1 MVSQLLA
8 SSFVDILTYIGYI
21 VLAIC
26 ILLLMITIHEL
37 GHYTAGKIFKFKID
51 EFSIGFGKVI
61 YKKTKKNGEI
71 FSIRILPLGGYC
83 AFAGEDT
90 EVTKE
95 GDFNSKPAWQRLI
108 VQFSGVLFNF
118 LSAIIFTIIL
128 LVSFGYDIPKVT
140 QIDSTGVN
148 AHLQTGDVITE
159 IDGVKIDF
167 CGGDTFNVLLS
178 QNLDKE
184 SVTITVERDGQTIN
198 TYLNI
203 ETVEKDG
210 QTYFNLGI
218 TVAPAPQSFW
228 TALAR
233 SVPMTIEMA
242 WQVLQFLF
250 MLITGQVSLSGVTG
264 PISTITTIASY
275 TEESIANL
283 FIFLP
288 FIAVNLAV
296 FNILPIPSLDGARM
310 VFTTI
315 EWIRG
320 KPINRNIEAQIHF
333 WGLMVLLVFV
343 VIIDVLHF
351 LLL

>member
-1 MVSQLLA
+1 MVNQLLT
-8 SSFVDILTYIGYI
+8 SSFVDFLVYVGYI

-51 EFSIGFGKVI
+51 EFSIGFGKAI
-61 YKKTKKNGEI
+61 YKKTKKNGEV

-83 AFAGEDT
+83 AFAGEDDA
-90 EVTKE
+90 ETKE
-95 GDFNSKPAWQRLI
+95 GDFNSKPPWQRLI

-118 LSAIIFTIIL
+118 LSAILFTIIL
-128 LVSFGYDIPKVT
+128 LVSFGYDIPKIT
-140 QIDSTGVN
+140 QIDTNGVN
-148 AHLQTGDVITE
+148 AHLHTGDVITE

-167 CGGDTFNVLLS
+167 VGGDTFNVLLT
-178 QNLDKE
+178 QNLDNE
-184 SVTITVERDGQTIN
+184 QVPIVVIRDGEEID

-203 ETVEKDG
+203 QTVSKDG

-218 TVAPAPQSFW
+218 TVAPTPQSLW
-228 TALAR
+228 TAIAR
-233 SVPMTIEMA
+233 AVPMTIEMA
-242 WQVLQFLF
+242 WQVLKFLF

-264 PISTITTIASY
+264 PISTITNIASY

-315 EWIRG
+315 EWIRR
-320 KPINRNIEAQIHF
+320 KPINRDLEAKIHF
-333 WGLMVLLVFV
+333 WGLMVLLAFV
-343 VIIDVLHF
+343 IFIDLLHF
-351 LLL
+351 LL

>member
-1 MVSQLLA
+1 MVNQLLT
-8 SSFVDILTYIGYI
+8 SSFVDFLVYVGYI

-51 EFSIGFGKVI
+51 EFSIGFGKAI
-61 YKKTKKNGEI
+61 YKKTKKNGEV

-83 AFAGEDT
+83 AFAGEDDA
-90 EVTKE
+90 ETKE
-95 GDFNSKPAWQRLI
+95 GDFNSKPPWQRLI
-108 VQFSGVLFNF
+108 VQFSGVLFNL
-118 LSAIIFTIIL
+118 LSAILFTIIL
-128 LVSFGYDIPKVT
+128 LVSFGYDIPKIT
-140 QIDSTGVN
+140 QIDTNGVN
-148 AHLQTGDVITE
+148 AHLHTGDVITE

-167 CGGDTFNVLLS
+167 VGGDTFNVLLV
-178 QNLDKE
+178 QNLDNE
-184 SVTITVERDGQTIN
+184 QVPIVVIRDGEEID

-203 ETVEKDG
+203 QTVNKDG

-218 TVAPAPQSFW
+218 TVAPTPQSLW
-228 TALAR
+228 TAIAR
-233 SVPMTIEMA
+233 AVPMTIEMA
-242 WQVLQFLF
+242 WQVLKFLF

-315 EWIRG
+315 EWIRR
-320 KPINRNIEAQIHF
+320 KPINRDLEAKIHF
-333 WGLMVLLVFV
+333 WGLMVLLAFV
-343 VIIDVLHF
+343 IFIDLLHF
-351 LLL
+351 LL

>member
-1 MVSQLLA
+1 MVSLILA
-8 SSFVDILTYIGYI
+8 STFVDILTYIGYI
-21 VLAIC
+21 VLAVC

-51 EFSIGFGKVI
+51 EFSIGFGKAI
-61 YKKTKKNGEI
+61 YKKTKKNGEV

-83 AFAGEDT
+83 AFAGEDS
-90 EVTKE
+90 EETKE

-118 LSAIIFTIIL
+118 ISAILFSIIL
-128 LVSFGYDIPKVT
+128 LVSFGYDVPKVT
-140 QIDSTGVN
+140 EIDTAGIN
-148 AHLQTGDVITE
+148 AQLQVGDVITE
-159 IDGVKIDF
+159 INGTKIDF
-167 CGGDTFNVLLS
+167 VGGDTFNALLS
-178 QNLDKE
+178 QYINSD
-184 SVTITVERDGQTIN
+184 SIPITVERDGQTIE

-203 ETVEKDG
+203 ETIEQDG
-210 QTYFNLGI
+210 TTYFNLGI
-218 TVAPAPQSFW
+218 SVAPAPQSLW
-228 TALAR
+228 TAIAR
-233 SVPMTIEMA
+233 SVPVTLEMA
-242 WQVLQFLF
+242 WQVLKFLF
-250 MLITGQVSLSGVTG
+250 MLITGQVGLSGVTG

-283 FIFLP
+283 FVFLP

-320 KPINRNIEAQIHF
+320 KPINRKIEAYIHF
-333 WGLMVLLVFV
+333 WGLIVLLVFV
-343 VIIDVLHF
+343 VAIDLIHF
-351 LLL
+351 LI

>member
-1 MVSQLLA
+1 MVNQLLT
-8 SSFVDILTYIGYI
+8 SSFVDFLVYVGYI

-51 EFSIGFGKVI
+51 EFSIGFGKTI
-61 YKKTKKNGEI
+61 YKKTKKNGEV

-83 AFAGEDT
+83 AFAGEDDA
-90 EVTKE
+90 ETKE
-95 GDFNSKPAWQRLI
+95 GDFNSKPPWQRLI
-108 VQFSGVLFNF
+108 VQFSGVLFNL
-118 LSAIIFTIIL
+118 LSAILFTIIL
-128 LVSFGYDIPKVT
+128 LVSFGYDIPKIT
-140 QIDSTGVN
+140 QIDTNGVN
-148 AHLQTGDVITE
+148 AHLHTGDVITE

-167 CGGDTFNVLLS
+167 VGGDTFNVLLV
-178 QNLDKE
+178 QNLDNE
-184 SVTITVERDGQTIN
+184 QVPIVVIRDGEEID

-203 ETVEKDG
+203 QTVNKDG

-218 TVAPAPQSFW
+218 TVAPTPQSLW
-228 TALAR
+228 TAIAR
-233 SVPMTIEMA
+233 AVPMTIEMA
-242 WQVLQFLF
+242 WQVLKFLF

-315 EWIRG
+315 EWIRR
-320 KPINRNIEAQIHF
+320 KPINRDLEAKIHF
-333 WGLMVLLVFV
+333 WGLMVLLAFV
-343 VIIDVLHF
+343 IFIDLLHF
-351 LLL
+351 LL